1 MAEEDLLKKAKLRA
15 MHLLN
20 ICDRTEAELREK
32 LKKSEYPQEIVEQAM
47 QYVKSFG
54 YINDLRYAEN
64 FIRSRKEKKSKKE
77 ILYLLSEKGIASE
90 ITASAMKE
98 YYCEGDSV
106 LAIRALVK
114 KRHYESKT
122 ADDRERQKIY
132 GYLAR
137 KGFSYRDIVK
147 ALQAEEEI
155 EL

>member
-15 MHLLN
+15 MYLLN
-20 ICDRTEAELREK
+20 ICDRAEAELREK
-32 LKKSEYPQEIVEQAM
+32 LKKNEYPQEIIEQAI

-90 ITASAMKE
+90 IIASAVEE
-98 YYCEGDSV
+98 YYHEEDGV
-106 LAIRALVK
+106 LAIRALLK
-114 KRHYESKT
+114 KKHYESKT
-122 ADDRERQKIY
+122 ADDKERQKTY

-137 KGFSYRDIVK
+137 KGFSYRDIMK

-155 EL
+155 